1 MRVSKVTDFRGTDF
15 ALAFAETAISLLVRQ
30 RSGTWERLD
39 QAPVA
44 SGHLNAAMAQ
54 MRLAVPGDGKVH
66 VFLPPEHVLSCR
78 IPPGREVDV
87 AAQFAAR
94 AGCDADS
101 LAIVHWCQ
109 PATGQKLAIAAD
121 RTTIAEAAAYAV
133 SWGFRPVSVG
143 VHPETM
149 PDGAAIRFPFEAPR
163 SARHPARVAAAIG
176 ALILIG
182 GAVLGAAL
190 NWPTD
195 EPRSIAATETAAG
208 DSITT
213 ASVSPA
219 AMPEPVETTQRLDR
233 ATEPVLRDTDL
244 PSLAAP
250 RRAEPTPLNL
260 PLRVASGPD
269 RLQPASPRVP
279 ARTPLPAIDDIR
291 PRVRDSQ
298 AAGPL
303 GETGALAGAPVL
315 AAGVRDMAGGVRV
328 AALTPAEA
336 PVLSDARPLV
346 AIAPAAAPDDARASD
361 APAPAAATS
370 APGIE
375 PAAPPQ
381 TADTADEPAPG
392 ADSAGEPV
400 PQAVAPLASIEGP
413 RSFAPLARPEG
424 LVSEAWR
431 ALAAA
436 PRSPRPQTRP
446 AAVVRRVAALREARA
461 ARSPASADV
470 AALATVSGTLPVEDA
485 GLLGIVTQ
493 GNRRE
498 AIVMLASGEIARVGN
513 GDRVGG
519 WTVASINDDYI
530 RLTGSGERRTLRL
543 IHR

>member
-1 MRVSKVTDFRGTDF
+1 VSKVTDFRGTDF

-39 QAPVA
+39 RAPVD

-94 AGCDADS
+94 AGCDAES
-101 LAIVHWCQ
+101 LAIAYWRQ
-109 PATGQKLAIAAD
+109 PGSGQKLAIAAD

-143 VHPETM
+143 VHPDTM
-149 PDGAAIRFPFEAPR
+149 PDGAAIRFPFAAPR
-163 SARHPARVAAAIG
+163 SARHPARAAAAIG
-176 ALILIG
+176 ALILLG

-190 NWPTD
+190 NWPTG
-195 EPRSIAATETAAG
+195 EPRSIAANETVAG
-208 DSITT
+208 DAIIT

-219 AMPEPVETTQRLDR
+219 ALPEPVESTQRRDR
-233 ATEPVLRDTDL
+233 ATEPVLRETVL
-244 PSLAAP
+244 PSLEAP

-260 PLRVASGPD
+260 PLQGASGPD
-269 RLQPASPRVP
+269 RLQPASPR
-279 ARTPLPAIDDIR
+279 TPTLASLPALKDTR
-291 PRVRDSQ
+291 PRVRVNQ
-298 AAGPL
+298 AA
-303 GETGALAGAPVL
+303 EALAETATVVGAPVL
-315 AAGVRDMAGGVRV
+315 AAGARDMAGGVRL

-346 AIAPAAAPDDARASD
+346 AIAPAALPDDTPASD
-361 APAPAAATS
+361 APDLAALSAAPDS
-370 APGIE
+370 E
-375 PAAPPQ
+375 PPAPPQ
-381 TADTADEPAPG
+381 AADTADEAAPS
-392 ADSAGEPV
+392 ADSAGESV
-400 PQAVAPLASIEGP
+400 AQAVAPPAPVDGP
-413 RSFAPLARPEG
+413 RSLAPLARPEG

-436 PRSPRPQTRP
+436 PRSPRPQARP
-446 AAVVRRVAALREARA
+446 AGVVRRVAALRETRA
-461 ARSPASADV
+461 ARSPASPDV
-470 AALATVSGTLPVEDA
+470 AAVATVSGTLPVEDA
-485 GLLGIVTQ
+485 GLLGIVTR

-519 WTVASINDDYI
+519 WTVATINDDYI

-543 IHR
+543 MHR